1 MRQEHE
7 LRSTPMLSADRD
19 AAMDAPA
26 SPTRIHT
33 SMHRERETNRERERE
48 RISASDP
55 LVHIARNREKWEP
68 RGRRER
74 RGRRRTTLTIARE
87 RSSTRRE
94 CIQGPRTRAEGVNAL
109 VQRGRV
115 RVPRTPAKILVR
127 GCVDVLIIAVS
138 RVPRRERELARFSPR
153 ACTDASLFRDPNI
166 RSGQSIRVGDRNT
179 ARNSLTSLI

>member
-1 MRQEHE
+1 
-7 LRSTPMLSADRD
+7 
-19 AAMDAPA
+19 
-26 SPTRIHT
+26 
-33 SMHRERETNRERERE
+33 MHRLVRRGSTLRCIERVDGRETNRERERE

-109 VQRGRV
+109 QRGRV

>member
-1 MRQEHE
+1 
-7 LRSTPMLSADRD
+7 
-19 AAMDAPA
+19 
-26 SPTRIHT
+26 
-33 SMHRERETNRERERE
+33 MHRLVRRGSTLRCIERVDGRETNRERERE

-138 RVPRRERELARFSPR
+138 RVPRRER
-153 ACTDASLFRDPNI
+153 ACTLLSSRVH
-166 RSGQSIRVGDRNT
+166 RRESIPGSEYTIGPKHSRWG
-179 ARNSLTSLI
+179 